1 MAQFTTL
8 LGGML
13 IILGV
18 ASYFATDGVSIT
30 ALIPSFFGFI
40 IGLIGASARNKNSL
54 KQSIGIASILAL
66 VGLFATVDGVINL
79 FIEISGQA
87 ISKTLMAFFC
97 LLYLII
103 AANWFLNSKQHTA

>member
-18 ASYFATDGVSIT
+18 ISYFATGGVSIT
-30 ALIPSFFGFI
+30 ALIPSFFGFV
-40 IGLIGASARNKNSL
+40 IGLIGASARNKKSL
-54 KQSIGIASILAL
+54 KRPVGIVSLLAL
-66 VGLFATVDGVINL
+66 VGLFATVDGVIDL
-79 FIEISGQA
+79 FTEISGQA
-87 ISKTLMAFFC
+87 ISKALMAIFC